1 MYKQKRNWVMSAD
14 IYTWDEDDED
24 DGQGDDTN
32 KIEIYIPKIISSDD
46 ETEERT
52 ERTMQIKIVVVE

>member
-1 MYKQKRNWVMSAD
+1 MYRKKRNRVMSAD
-14 IYTWDEDDED
+14 IYTLDED
-24 DGQGDDTN
+24 DGRGDNTN

-52 ERTMQIKIVVVE
+52 ERTI

>member
-1 MYKQKRNWVMSAD
+1 MNRKKRNRVMSAD
-14 IYTWDEDDED
+14 IYTLDED
-24 DGQGDDTN
+24 DGRGDNTN

-52 ERTMQIKIVVVE
+52 EETIKVKIVVVE

>member
-1 MYKQKRNWVMSAD
+1 MQKEEESCDERRY
-14 IYTWDEDDED
+14 IY
-24 DGQGDDTN
+24 GRGDDTN

-52 ERTMQIKIVVVE
+52 ERTMKIKIVVVE